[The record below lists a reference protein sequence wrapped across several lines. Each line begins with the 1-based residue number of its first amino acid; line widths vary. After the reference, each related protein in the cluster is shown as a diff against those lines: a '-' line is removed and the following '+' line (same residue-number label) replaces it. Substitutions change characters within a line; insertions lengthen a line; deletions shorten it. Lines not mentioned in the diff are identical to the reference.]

1 MGKQSQLLL
10 KPTEVEL
17 GLQVGVEFD
26 NNFGYLTWLFQEED
40 WPGTFHICC
49 SKVSFSSLPI
59 SLIGSEEFK
68 RLEEVAKLARTS
80 S

>member
-1 MGKQSQLLL
+1 VNPLQLKEDGKVQKHL
-10 KPTEVEL
+10 K
-17 GLQVGVEFD
+17 
-26 NNFGYLTWLFQEED
+26 EED

>member
-1 MGKQSQLLL
+1 VLLED
-10 KPTEVEL
+10 PACEVFLE
-17 GLQVGVEFD
+17 
-26 NNFGYLTWLFQEED
+26 EED